1 MHPQKRV
8 FIKRVLES
16 TICRICEMKKDLV
29 LFNPRPKSI
38 YVHLDQLLFDLKYDP
53 SIIEMPVPQ
62 YFKEDDKIKVELAF
76 KEKVERDTGKK
87 KKKKKAKK
95 KKKGKT
101 TDEAPVVEKKS
112 MTEKEFLLD
121 KIMDAH
127 ISGPN
132 YRGSEPIEEIVH
144 DPFTL
149 DMEIVSAIC
158 LIQKNERGRQGRLR
172 LHQAVMEQQSKIKQ
186 EQKKH
191 LVQNGRMLEITP
203 AEKDRIAAEYVQ
215 RRIRGILARKQV
227 ELMRQE
233 EMVFLG
239 MVRKPKDPKE
249 EDPISQMLQTKSH
262 RKQLQEDHMIV
273 FDNAKQELM
282 DYIKEVEGND
292 IEENMLK
299 ERRDWVMDEK
309 AKMNGQIPSDI
320 SKFYERNNLETPLSP
335 EEEEAKKLEKEAEK
349 GKKGAKKADKGKAK
363 GKGKGKGEKEEKN
376 QVAKIGPSEVVLK
389 FD

>member
-1 MHPQKRV
+1 MHPQKRI

-101 TDEAPVVEKKS
+101 TDEAPVLEKKS
-112 MTEKEFLLD
+112 MKEKEFLLD

-127 ISGPN
+127 ISGPS

-249 EDPISQMLQTKSH
+249 ENPISQMLMTKAH

-292 IEENMLK
+292 I
-299 ERRDWVMDEK
+299 
-309 AKMNGQIPSDI
+309 
-320 SKFYERNNLETPLSP
+320 
-335 EEEEAKKLEKEAEK
+335 
-349 GKKGAKKADKGKAK
+349 
-363 GKGKGKGEKEEKN
+363 
-376 QVAKIGPSEVVLK
+376 
-389 FD
+389 